1 MKDTYYYENHLH
13 IQGEGKKDQ
22 IELILQ
28 SWSGGA
34 EWAKVSPSET
44 GDINGRYYG
53 KFSYQNCVNAFGTT
67 DLKGKLDQLHV
78 GAQKNTT
85 TVYLLR
91 YYK

>member
-44 GDINGRYYG
+44 GGISMVVIMGNSPI
-53 KFSYQNCVNAFGTT
+53 K
-67 DLKGKLDQLHV
+67 
-78 GAQKNTT
+78 
-85 TVYLLR
+85 TV
-91 YYK
+91 